1 MPIGPDGGPVA
12 GSLVEELDPSI
23 NVMIGN
29 GDILDYSY

>member
-1 MPIGPDGGPVA
+1 MPIGPDGGAGA
-12 GSLVEELDPSI
+12 GSLIQKIDPSI